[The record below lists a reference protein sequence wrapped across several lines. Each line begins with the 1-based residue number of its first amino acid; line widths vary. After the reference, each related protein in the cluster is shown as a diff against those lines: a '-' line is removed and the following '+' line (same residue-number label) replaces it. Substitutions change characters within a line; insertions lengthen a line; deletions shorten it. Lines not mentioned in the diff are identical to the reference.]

1 MNTKFQM
8 TTNNPSFVRHQSL
21 EATQVIPLFDS
32 TTTTFTSTPPFK
44 PKAGEVYVLKLDI
57 GHESKFS
64 FRRIPF
70 LIRYIKSGIIY
81 NSMEGK
87 HRYITDRCLKA
98 NRLIGLKYLKI

>member
-1 MNTKFQM
+1 M
-8 TTNNPSFVRHQSL
+8 TTNSPSFIRHQSL

-32 TTTTFTSTPPFK
+32 TSTTFTSIPPFK

-57 GHESKFS
+57 GHESKFL

-70 LIRYIKSGIIY
+70 LIRYIKSGIIC

-87 HRYITDRCLKA
+87 HRYITDWRLK
-98 NRLIGLKYLKI
+98 RKPGLD